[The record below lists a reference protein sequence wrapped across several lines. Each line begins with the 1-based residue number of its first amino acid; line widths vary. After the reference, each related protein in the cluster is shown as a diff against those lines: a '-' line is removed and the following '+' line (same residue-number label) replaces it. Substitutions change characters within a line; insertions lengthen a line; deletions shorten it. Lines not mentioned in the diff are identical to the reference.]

1 MKMNTC
7 LSLLL
12 VFALAT
18 ILVGRTH
25 ADEAQDKAA
34 VVEMVTSYVDA
45 FNGRDAQAV
54 SEHWSETGE
63 LVDPDGNRLSG
74 RATIR
79 ESFETLFKDLSSEQ
93 LLSVMVDRVS
103 FVTSDV
109 AIVEGTARDVDG
121 QDSSIVVTVKSED
134 GKWRVHSVREF
145 DTPPRASHYDQLKE
159 LEWLIGQWIDESDE
173 STAETSSH
181 WSKNQNFIT
190 SNFKVSVPGMEPLE
204 GTQVIG
210 YDASTGNIRSWVFD
224 SDGGTATG
232 VWTRKGD
239 SWEVRSSQVLA
250 DGRAASSIN
259 IYKLID
265 DDQFSWRS
273 IGRQVDGEYLP
284 NTEPVTV
291 HRVVEVTD
299 K

>member
-145 DTPPRASHYDQLKE
+145 EIPPRASHYDQLKE

-291 HRVVEVTD
+291 HRVVEETD